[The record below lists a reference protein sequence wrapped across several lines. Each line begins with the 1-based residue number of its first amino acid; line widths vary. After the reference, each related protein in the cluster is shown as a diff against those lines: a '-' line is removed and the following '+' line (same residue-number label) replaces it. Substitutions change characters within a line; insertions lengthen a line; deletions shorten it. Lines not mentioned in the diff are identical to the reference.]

1 MIEKRIVDRK
11 TGQRIQARADDSIV
25 ASGGIP
31 LQIGI
36 RAQPR
41 HAELEHEHRHHGK
54 RHPCLRQQRRQPEKR
69 RTVQIERIRVHRRGT
84 EVRLPAPLARAVFHE
99 PVHVS
104 VERDLLAVE
113 IAAVLE
119 QALVHDEERQKDEK
133 RRRGAHAERQQIP
146 VHLLFL
152 FLLCKATHN
161 LLLLL

>member
-1 MIEKRIVDRK
+1 M
-11 TGQRIQARADDSIV
+11 G
-25 ASGGIP
+25 
-31 LQIGI
+31 
-36 RAQPR
+36 
-41 HAELEHEHRHHGK
+41 
-54 RHPCLRQQRRQPEKR
+54 
-69 RTVQIERIRVHRRGT
+69 
-84 EVRLPAPLARAVFHE
+84 
-99 PVHVS
+99 

-119 QALVHDEERQKDEK
+119 QTLVHDEERQKDEK